1 MFLYWFLMAVL
12 IICSAFFSGMEAAV
26 FSISKFRVKG
36 LLFDNIKGAGSLSRI
51 KEASGKTLSTLLLL
65 NDLVNIGASSVA
77 AIIISQIL
85 LHYQL
90 SPVFFYVFEIFI
102 MTFIL
107 LVFGEITPKIIFLNN
122 AEFFGL
128 QFSFIIEILNN
139 ITLPFTKITGEII
152 HLILPGKKRVLN
164 VSEDDIRKMLV
175 EAKKLKIL
183 NETEEQLGYRI
194 LKFGKAL
201 VEEIMVPSSSVV
213 GLNMSQTVNEAIE
226 LMKKTGHLR
235 ICVYDNEN
243 KVIGVLYAKEL
254 VLRKVSGNTSVSDF
268 MRKPFFVQKTK
279 PLDDL
284 LVEFR
289 KKGVHFAVVC
299 DEGGKFLG
307 IVTLNDVFKYLFGE
321 IPGV

>member
-1 MFLYWFLMAVL
+1 MAVL

-26 FSISKFRVKG
+26 FSISKFRVKS
-36 LLFDNIKGAGSLSRI
+36 LLFENIKGASSLFRI
-51 KEASGKTLSTLLLL
+51 KEASGKTLPTLLLL

-85 LHYQL
+85 QRYHLNQL
-90 SPVFFYVFEIFI
+90 FFYIFEIII

-107 LVFGEITPKIIFLNN
+107 LTLGEITPKVIFLKN

-128 QFSFIIEILNN
+128 RLSFIIEILNK
-139 ITLPFTKITGEII
+139 ITLPFTKISSGII
-152 HLILPGKKRVLN
+152 HLILPGKITLN
-164 VSEDDIRKMLV
+164 VSEDDIRKMLT

-183 NETEEQLGYRI
+183 DETEEQLGYRI

-201 VEEIMVPSSSVV
+201 VEEIMVPASSVV
-213 GLNMSQTVNEAIE
+213 GLNMNRTVNEAID
-226 LMKKTGHLR
+226 LMRKTGHLR

-243 KVIGVLYAKEL
+243 KVIGILYAKEL
-254 VLRKVSGNTSVSDF
+254 VLRKTTRNNRVTDF

-279 PLDDL
+279 PIDDL

-299 DEGGKFLG
+299 DEGNKFLG

>member
-1 MFLYWFLMAVL
+1 MVVL

-26 FSISKFRVKG
+26 FSISKFRVKS
-36 LLFDNIKGAGSLSRI
+36 LLFDNTKGGESLHRI
-51 KEASGKTLSTLLLL
+51 KETPGKTLSTLLLL

-77 AIIISQIL
+77 AIIITQIL
-85 LHYQL
+85 QNYQL
-90 SPVFFYVFEIFI
+90 NPVFFYVFEILI

-107 LVFGEITPKIIFLNN
+107 LLFGEITPKTIFLNN

-128 QFSFIIEILNN
+128 KLSFIVEFLNN
-139 ITLPFTKITGEII
+139 ITLPFTKITSGIT
-152 HLILPGKKRVLN
+152 HLILHGKRSMPI
-164 VSEDDIRKMLV
+164 SEEDIKKMFA

-183 NETEEQLGYRI
+183 DETEEQFGYRI
-194 LKFGKAL
+194 LKFGKTL
-201 VEEIMVPSSSVV
+201 VEEIMVPANNVV
-213 GLNMSQTVNEAIE
+213 GLNMNRTVDEAME

-243 KVIGVLYAKEL
+243 RVVGVLYAKEIILKKLTKNTL
-254 VLRKVSGNTSVSDF
+254 VWSC
-268 MRKPFFVQKTK
+268 MRKPFFVLNKK
-279 PLDDL
+279 PIDDV

-299 DEGGKFLG
+299 DNEGKFLG
-307 IVTLNDVFKYLFGE
+307 IVTLNDVFKYLFGD